1 MQTLDIAGYE
11 VGRQDVIV
19 AKASVVF
26 GSAVADA
33 DFAGVSG
40 TKTAIAVPA
49 GAIVVGGFYR
59 QVSGTT
65 ASVDVEIG
73 DGGDP
78 DRYAANI
85 DGAAIGTTSLVPTG
99 YKYTTDDTIDF
110 YVDTA
115 LPAAGGSGLLVVEY
129 IVDGRS
135 AFVQK

>member
-26 GSAVADA
+26 GSAVAGA

-40 TKTAIAVPA
+40 TRKAIAVPA

-73 DGGDP
+73 DGVDP
-78 DRYAANI
+78 DRYAANV
-85 DGAAIGTTSLVPTG
+85 DGAAIGTTSLTPTG

-115 LPAAGGSGLLVVEY
+115 LPAAGGEGLLVVQY